1 MSPSRRKH
9 RILHTLGWVSSGG
22 VEQRR
27 LMLARTLP
35 CDRYEHLVICQD
47 SGGALPDLLRAEGW
61 PVHEVGLAPHILSPA
76 WHRRAYDI
84 ARAFQPDLI
93 HGAVIEGVALAN
105 GIGLR
110 MPGVRVISEETSD
123 PVNRSWR
130 GNLLMRGMCL
140 RSDVVIGVSP
150 QVGTYLRDTA
160 RIPARKIRVIDNAV
174 SPAPEIGTAELQ
186 RLRSGLGLAEG
197 DIVIGSV
204 GRVLDSHKRFSDLIR
219 AAGLLRKQGLAAK
232 LLIVGDGPD
241 RATLETLAA
250 DLGLTGTV
258 IFAGYQGKARRFYP
272 LMDLFVLASAHEAF
286 GLVLVEALLAGVPVV
301 ATRVGGIPYV
311 LDEGKAGVLV
321 PPYAPGALAEAI
333 GTLLRDDST
342 RKMLAVGGRQ
352 RAEQTFSA
360 DRYCRELDA
369 LYQGLVR

>member
-1 MSPSRRKH
+1 MKRV
-9 RILHTLGWVSSGG
+9 RILHTLTRIFSGG

-27 LMLARTLP
+27 LMMARNLPPDRYQHRIICQEALGTLP
-35 CDRYEHLVICQD
+35 DQ
-47 SGGALPDLLRAEGW
+47 LRAEGW
-61 PVHEVGLAPHILSPA
+61 AIHEIGLASHILSPG
-76 WHRRAYDI
+76 WHRKAGRI
-84 ARAFQPDLI
+84 ARDFRPDI
-93 HGAVIEGVALAN
+93 VHGAVIEGVALAN

-174 SPAPEIGTAELQ
+174 SPAPKIGTAELQ

-219 AAGLLRKQGLAAK
+219 AVGLLRKQGLAAK

-241 RATLETLAA
+241 RTTLETLAA
-250 DLGLTGTV
+250 DLGLAGTV

-286 GLVLVEALLAGVPVV
+286 GLVLVEAMLAGVPVV